1 MTTQKEGAAGSA
13 STQPQE
19 ALPGALAEAGAPGAG
34 QAPQAGAKAEGDRA
48 GAGKAE
54 GRTYTQKE
62 WSARESAK
70 DKEIARMRGHLV
82 ALATA
87 RQQESAQNSESVAK
101 AADLRAVEDGE
112 ITQAEVAARQQRR
125 ADEGKTRQ
133 DLAQTKGA
141 LDRMYAEAY
150 VVGKA
155 LLAQDLAKELGI
167 DAATLIK
174 DESITNQQEMRV
186 KARELALEKRET
198 ALKGNESYD
207 KGPAGSRAWGTKGY
221 ADKLR
226 SGEELPSA
234 AEIDRITA
242 RYANMK

>member
-19 ALPGALAEAGAPGAG
+19 ALPGALAEAGAPGAR
-34 QAPQAGAKAEGDRA
+34 QSPQAGGKAEGDQA
-48 GAGKAE
+48 GAEKAKE
-54 GRTYTQKE
+54 RTYTQAE

-125 ADEGKTRQ
+125 AAEGKTRQ

-186 KARELALEKRET
+186 KARELALEKREA

-207 KGPAGSRAWGTKGY
+207 KGPTGARAGGSKAY
-221 ADKLR
+221 ADRLR